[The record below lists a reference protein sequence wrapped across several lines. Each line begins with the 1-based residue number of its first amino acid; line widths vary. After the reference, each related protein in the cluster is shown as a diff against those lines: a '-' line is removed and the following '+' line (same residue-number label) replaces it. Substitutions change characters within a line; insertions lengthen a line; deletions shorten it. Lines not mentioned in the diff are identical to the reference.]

1 MMSNDIL
8 EQSENRNPVEAIQG
22 EIEKAEHAPKK
33 VGLLSVK
40 SANDWI
46 NDSLALPD
54 PKTYW
59 HGLIT
64 QGENTVI
71 FASSGVGKS
80 ILAVQIGEEIAQE
93 EPGTKVCHLDL
104 ELSIKQF
111 QGRSTGDGR
120 IHVFPS
126 NFIRA
131 EIDPEFIVGADLES
145 EILESIEVAAQ
156 QGTEFFIVDN
166 LTFICNDAEKGVTAG
181 EFMMK
186 LIRLKKR
193 YNLTTIVI
201 AHTPKRRG
209 YDPITQNDLAGSAKL
224 INFFDAGIALA
235 RSSRDS
241 NLRYLK
247 QVKVRSSECR
257 YDFDNVMVL
266 DLQRVDGILRFVIQG
281 FEKEEAHL
289 KHGNPADDVDEVLEV
304 LRLVKAGKTYR
315 EAAAELGISLGKV
328 QRLLKKAEERNITLE
343 SEDSVSV
350 VSPVSGSIQA
360 IQPIQDPELDLSD
373 HYEEDLPYDV

>member
-111 QGRSTGDGR
+111 QGRSTGDGQ

-235 RSSRDS
+235 RSARDS

-343 SEDSVSV
+343 SEDSVSL
-350 VSPVSGSIQA
+350 VSPVSGSIQP

>member
-111 QGRSTGDGR
+111 QGRSTGDGQ

-235 RSSRDS
+235 RSARDS

-343 SEDSVSV
+343 SEDSVSL
-350 VSPVSGSIQA
+350 VSPVSGSIQP
-360 IQPIQDPELDLSD
+360 IQAIQDPELDLSD